1 MGQNQSQGTKHY
13 IQLFKCRLRQSGAL
27 VTESK
32 IEELLEAVIKYK
44 PCFPGEGTVDL
55 ECWDLMGENLKHA
68 HKSGASLSVFSIW
81 GLVRHVWNLVGAQRK
96 AYAFSSPSD

>member
-1 MGQNQSQGTKHY
+1 MLKQP
-13 IQLFKCRLRQSGAL
+13 GAR
-27 VTESK
+27 VTEYM
-32 IEELLEAVIKYK
+32 IEELLEVMIKYN
-44 PCFPGEGTVDL
+44 PWFPGEGTVDL